1 MSTNSGPADPDRRA
15 RLRAL
20 ALQTLVRDNFAVDG
34 FSAAVGLSR
43 GAAGVHDGTAYVLV
57 DDSPERGLGAAL
69 AWALRHEATTVRVLA
84 SGSTGLL
91 ARRAAEF
98 ALDVSVWHVDERL
111 VVEAIA
117 EPLPEQATVPDAHL
131 AFADVIRSAGAEVRV
146 EHGVMAGEVVGLEVC
161 RVVTDLHT
169 GVHRLEVGVG
179 AHDREAFGMLHGDTP
194 TAESLA
200 RIVEVVRRHRSPGA
214 DPHPLNRLGA
224 ERALRER
231 LIDDPSLAG
240 LARLEACAPPIPRA
254 NLKDPIPCVATG
266 VDDEGRPAVVVCSVG
281 IDLDVVPFAAD
292 ARLAAG
298 DPDARLLVAVPGRDA
313 VPLTERLA
321 ASLRRPASVLPVA
334 P

>member
-1 MSTNSGPADPDRRA
+1 MSTTANSGDPDRRA

-20 ALQTLVRDNFAVDG
+20 ALQALVRDNFGVDS

-43 GAAGVHDGTAYVLV
+43 GAAGAHDGVAYVLV
-57 DDSPERGLGAAL
+57 DESAERGLGAAL
-69 AWALRHEATTVRVLA
+69 AWALRNEASSVRVLA
-84 SGSTGLL
+84 SDSTGVL

-117 EPLPEQATVPDAHL
+117 EPFLERVAVPDEHL
-131 AFADVIRSAGAEVRV
+131 VFVDVIGSAGAEVRV
-146 EHGVMAGEVVGLEVC
+146 EHGVLAGEVVGLEVC
-161 RVVTDLHT
+161 RAVTDPHT
-169 GVHRLEVGVG
+169 GAHRLEVGVG

-194 TAESLA
+194 TTESLA
-200 RIVEVVRRHRSPGA
+200 RIVEVVRRHRAPGA

-231 LIDDPSLAG
+231 LIAEPALAG
-240 LARLEACAPPIPRA
+240 LARLEATAPPVPRA
-254 NLKDPIPCVATG
+254 NLKDPVPCVATG
-266 VDDEGRPAVVVCSVG
+266 VDSNGRSAVVVCSVG
-281 IDLDVVPFAAD
+281 IDLDLVPFAAD

-298 DPDARLLVAVPGRDA
+298 DPDARLLLAVPSRDA

-321 ASLRRPASVLPVA
+321 ASLRRPASVVPVA